1 MVEESLLTPEMRAL
15 IGKEDTPFLVRVTR
29 RGTERAA
36 EVYFG
41 KPVKIDAQPGEDVP
55 GYAIA
60 GLESSAAPD
69 SAGGFPALMP
79 NSVLVSNEWLFE
91 RPLRMDEE
99 LFAVRR
105 LADVTERFGGQFGYA
120 LNVRSETVYRDAD
133 GKTVASSVATLMQY
147 DAKSARKDGES

>member
-1 MVEESLLTPEMRAL
+1 MVEESLLTPEVRAL
-15 IGKEDTPFLVRVTR
+15 IGKEDSPVRVRVTR

-41 KPVKIDAQPGEDVP
+41 RPVKIDAQPGEDVP

-60 GLESSAAPD
+60 ALESDPVPD
-69 SAGGFPALMP
+69 SAANFPSLMP

-120 LNVRSETVYRDAD
+120 LNVRTETVYRDDA
-133 GKTVASSVATLMQY
+133 GKTVASSAATLMQY
-147 DAKSARKDGES
+147 DAKSARKESE